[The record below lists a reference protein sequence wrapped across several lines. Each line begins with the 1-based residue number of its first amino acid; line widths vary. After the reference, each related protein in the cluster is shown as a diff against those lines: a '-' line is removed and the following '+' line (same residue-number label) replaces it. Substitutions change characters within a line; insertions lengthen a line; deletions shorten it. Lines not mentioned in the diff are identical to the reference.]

1 VGTELGVDIDYD
13 KIVEGKMRLEL
24 VVVDTAFASYT
35 TG

>member
-1 VGTELGVDIDYD
+1 VVKELGVDIDYD
-13 KIVEGKMRLEL
+13 KIVEGKMRLGL